1 MQVNDFPVHI
11 VVPTYNEAQNIPIL
25 LDEIFGLH
33 LHNVNVLIVDDN
45 SPDNTGAVAKS
56 YAESKGFSV
65 SILKRDR
72 KSGLGTAYVE
82 GFQKVIAQLS
92 GREGFVVQMDAD
104 LSHDPKYIPEMIE
117 LLHENDVAVGSRY
130 YQGGGSD
137 EEWGLYRKVLSE
149 GGNKL
154 IRFVS
159 GLKVRDCTSGF
170 KVYKSE
176 VLKKICWD
184 RIHCVGF
191 AFQVEI
197 AMQCQSNGFRIR
209 EHPIMFNDRI
219 AGESKMSASIIFE
232 AILKITLLRFS
243 SFRLS
248 PRFWSNS

>member
-1 MQVNDFPVHI
+1 MQVNDFPVYI

-117 LLHENDVAVGSRY
+117 LLHGNDVIVGSRY
-130 YQGGGSD
+130 YQGGGSN
-137 EEWGLYRKVLSE
+137 EEWSLYRKALSK

-159 GLKVRDCTSGF
+159 GLKVKDCTSGF
-170 KVYKSE
+170 KVYKSA
-176 VLKKICWD
+176 VLKKICWN
-184 RIHCVGF
+184 RIRCAGF
-191 AFQVEI
+191 GFQVEI
-197 AMQCQSNGFRIR
+197 AMQCQNNGFRIQ
-209 EHPIMFNDRI
+209 EHPIIFNDRT
-219 AGESKMSASIIFE
+219 AGESKMSTSIILE
-232 AILKITLLRFS
+232 AILKIILLRFS
-243 SFRLS
+243 SFRLR
-248 PRFWSNS
+248 PRFWSNF